1 MAAFSRQVLDWHRL
15 IPLTWACMARQTLH
29 LGEQRR
35 TTASLLR
42 KLTTASN
49 GGVTEELSCVRSN
62 NYVQEPECR
71 RNLVQCLLEKQG
83 TPVEQGSLELERVM
97 SSLQDMGF
105 SNAHINELLSVRR
118 DASLQQLLDIISEF
132 ILLGLNPEPV
142 CVVLKKSPQ
151 LLKLPIMQMRKR
163 SSYLRKLGLGEEGNI
178 NPNPQYGGNYSPIL
192 LSDLSSKCLG
202 NSFPSEEDK
211 RRPKIQSWHLSGK
224 LKRVLYCCPEIF
236 TMRQQDIND
245 TVRLLKEK
253 CLFTV
258 QQVTRILHSC
268 PSVLREDLGQLEY
281 KFQQP
286 RLTAVTAKKKTFV
299 LQKKS
304 SLVTP
309 STSPQLSQMAV
320 AVLCQWK
327 EFLLRGGAGDCTYM
341 DPRLL
346 DTVLHPPSQT
356 PNTWIPGCLILFSI
370 LLRRLQIRGSQ
381 AA

>member
-1 MAAFSRQVLDWHRL
+1 MAAFGRQVLDWHRL
-15 IPLTWACMARQTLH
+15 IPLTWACMARQTPH

-49 GGVTEELSCVRSN
+49 GGVIEELSCVRSN

-83 TPVEQGSLELERVM
+83 TPVVQGSLELERVM
-97 SSLQDMGF
+97 SSLLDMGF

-118 DASLQQLLDIISEF
+118 GASLQQLLDIISEF

-163 SSYLRKLGLGEEGNI
+163 SSYLQKLGLGE
-178 NPNPQYGGNYSPIL
+178 
-192 LSDLSSKCLG
+192 
-202 NSFPSEEDK
+202 
-211 RRPKIQSWHLSGK
+211 GK

-258 QQVTRILHSC
+258 QQVTKILHSC

-281 KFQQP
+281 KFQV
-286 RLTAVTAKKKTFV
+286 RMTDSVISV
-299 LQKKS
+299 VS
-304 SLVTP
+304 GEND
-309 STSPQLSQMAV
+309 
-320 AVLCQWK
+320 W
-327 EFLLRGGAGDCTYM
+327 
-341 DPRLL
+341 
-346 DTVLHPPSQT
+346 
-356 PNTWIPGCLILFSI
+356 
-370 LLRRLQIRGSQ
+370 
-381 AA
+381 

>member
-1 MAAFSRQVLDWHRL
+1 MFVWNQRSKYSGSKVLWCPLHWNSEELIVFWSCVLQVLDWHRL
-15 IPLTWACMARQTLH
+15 IPLTWACMARQILH

-83 TPVEQGSLELERVM
+83 TPVEQGSLELEGVM

-163 SSYLRKLGLGEEGNI
+163 SSYLRKLGLGEGTRSCRFWLGAVAHAC
-178 NPNPQYGGNYSPIL
+178 NP
-192 LSDLSSKCLG
+192 
-202 NSFPSEEDK
+202 
-211 RRPKIQSWHLSGK
+211 
-224 LKRVLYCCPEIF
+224 
-236 TMRQQDIND
+236 
-245 TVRLLKEK
+245 
-253 CLFTV
+253 
-258 QQVTRILHSC
+258 
-268 PSVLREDLGQLEY
+268 
-281 KFQQP
+281 
-286 RLTAVTAKKKTFV
+286 
-299 LQKKS
+299 S
-304 SLVTP
+304 SLGGRGR
-309 STSPQLSQMAV
+309 QM
-320 AVLCQWK
+320 
-327 EFLLRGGAGDCTYM
+327 T
-341 DPRLL
+341 
-346 DTVLHPPSQT
+346 
-356 PNTWIPGCLILFSI
+356 
-370 LLRRLQIRGSQ
+370 
-381 AA
+381 